1 METFDSARHKYV
13 TSAIIPNAFSTAEA
27 ALGGSVMTEEVMIE
41 RPLSDQS
48 AGDRRRKE
56 SPNYR
61 VAHGSPAN
69 P

>member
-1 METFDSARHKYV
+1 
-13 TSAIIPNAFSTAEA
+13 
-27 ALGGSVMTEEVMIE
+27 MTEEVMIE